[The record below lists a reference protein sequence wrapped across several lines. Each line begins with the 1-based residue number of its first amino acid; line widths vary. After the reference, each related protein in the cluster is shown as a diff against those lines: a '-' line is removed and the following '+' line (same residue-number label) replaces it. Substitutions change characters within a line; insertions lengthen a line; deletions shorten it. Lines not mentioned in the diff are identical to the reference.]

1 MDIKSKIEEI
11 ISKIKDNKEF
21 ASEFENDPIKAVE
34 SVIGIDIPD
43 DQVNNLI
50 QGVKSKLA
58 IDNVG
63 DIFGS
68 IKKLF

>member
-11 ISKIKDNKEF
+11 ILKIKGNKEF
-21 ASEFENDPIKAVE
+21 ASEFENDPVKAVE
-34 SVIGIDIPD
+34 SVIGMDIPD

-63 DIFGS
+63 DVFGS